1 MTFNFPSA
9 ISDDTACMETI
20 PTLSVLYKNRLIP
33 SVVPNCMIILSW
45 DNFNWRVPNAFSKT
59 SKLPDPC
66 SRITAQDFGS
76 RITNGILFSSSI
88 VISSSLA
95 NRLRVLVIQT
105 SSSRIKGV

>member
-1 MTFNFPSA
+1 
-9 ISDDTACMETI
+9 METI

-66 SRITAQDFGS
+66 SRIT
-76 RITNGILFSSSI
+76 NGILFSSSI
-88 VISSSLA
+88 VIYNPETTLFLQKAARLGCKIKNGIEMLHLQALA
-95 NRLRVLVIQT
+95 AWKIWNE
-105 SSSRIKGV
+105 